1 MVSWF
6 ELLLLTDTGVKK
18 TTENSGCKVSKLGP
32 KSQNG
37 VSRQLS
43 EIFCQRGQL
52 SEGTTVRG
60 DNCQRGQLSEDQL
73 SEETVRTFLALGQ
86 L

>member
-1 MVSWF
+1 MLLVSHSSGISRF
-6 ELLLLTDTGVKK
+6 QAEMAAVA
-18 TTENSGCKVSKLGP
+18 TEIDVILAA
-32 KSQNG
+32 

-43 EIFCQRGQL
+43 EISCQWRQL
-52 SEGTTVRG
+52 SEETTVRG